1 MGKQNKTRE
10 ERRKNEKKKKKNE
23 ETGRNKTKQAKGVM
37 GLML

>member
-1 MGKQNKTRE
+1 VEEEWATKQNKTRE
-10 ERRKNEKKKKKNE
+10 ERRKNE